1 MKRII
6 VTCLIG
12 ITTLTTTALILPVLP
27 QGSYAQT
34 SNSQVEK
41 LEQLIKTALQ
51 QMGQYKYQE
60 SIETFKQALAISR
73 KIKDRE
79 KEALAKLGLGVV
91 YIKIGRPQKALE
103 YYEKALPIF
112 QEVGDRSLEAI
123 TLNYIATV

>member
-41 LEQLIKTALQ
+41 LEQLIKTAEQ
-51 QMGQYKYQE
+51 QVGQYKYQE
-60 SIETFKQALAISR
+60 SIETLQQALAIAR

-79 KEALAKLGLGVV
+79 KEAMANLGLGSV
-91 YIKIGRPQKALE
+91 YSGIGQPQKALDIS
-103 YYEKALPIF
+103 KNPQAFTVTIF
-112 QEVGDRSLEAI
+112 QGII
-123 TLNYIATV
+123 T